1 MVILICVPLV
11 LTPQYAQLV
20 EEYGL
25 DLPWLTELLI
35 SLSDSARR
43 YGFLYFPL
51 AAVGVLVWELVLLF
65 LVLLFVLA
73 FALLFAFFLAVT
85 LTVFPLVV
93 ARSAGQLVT

>member
-1 MVILICVPLV
+1 MDAFRIASWLIRLMLWMVILICVPLV

-65 LVLLFVLA
+65 LVSRTGKVKVLIW
-73 FALLFAFFLAVT
+73 LDC
-85 LTVFPLVV
+85 
-93 ARSAGQLVT
+93 